1 MLAINLF
8 YFVFIHYCG
17 LYVRWE
23 EEEDLNG
30 IFQYWYA
37 RCRLFIIMAR
47 CSVAELD
54 PGPCP
59 YKFQILI
66 GRRSFLKENISH
78 TEEELKDCIF
88 HFFKL
93 FKFLR
98 GIKF

>member
-8 YFVFIHYCG
+8 LFFYFHYCG
-17 LYVRWE
+17 LYVQWE

-30 IFQYWYA
+30 LLQFWYSTM
-37 RCRLFIIMAR
+37 RCRPSIIAAR

-66 GRRSFLKENISH
+66 GRRNFLKENITH
-78 TEEELKDCIF
+78 TDEELEDSLYF
-88 HFFKL
+88 PFF
-93 FKFLR
+93 
-98 GIKF
+98 